1 MSALSR
7 GLISRFRLLSINS
20 SASHSITTSSSS
32 SSSRTNASCYYF
44 FRAFSTQDLTQA
56 SDGSLSASS
65 IFEAKPGT
73 MGSNSTR
80 TGVIAVKCGMS
91 ALWDKWG
98 ARIPITVLWVDDN
111 IVSQVK
117 TIEKEGITALQVL
130 FKSLILILIPTV
142 LCLLL
147 LFDAFDT

>member
-7 GLISRFRLLSINS
+7 GLVSRFRLLSINS
-20 SASHSITTSSSS
+20 GASSTISP
-32 SSSRTNASCYYF
+32 SSSRTHPSCYYF
-44 FRAFSTQDLTQA
+44 FRSFSSEDLIQA
-56 SDGSLSASS
+56 GDVSS
-65 IFEAKPGT
+65 PSSPIIEAKPGV
-73 MGSNSTR
+73 MAPNSKR

-130 FKSLILILIPTV
+130 LNS
-142 LCLLL
+142 LLL
-147 LFDAFDT
+147 IFIPLPEIIFVSPSCYYH